1 MTLRKIK
8 MLFYNTF
15 WIQEKD
21 WRKETELV
29 IKMEMQ
35 FDWIFVRYSFYNK
48 DSVGSDKSIMYL
60 LLRSLML

>member
-1 MTLRKIK
+1 

-48 DSVGSDKSIMYL
+48 DSVGSDKSIM
-60 LLRSLML
+60 

>member
-8 MLFYNTF
+8 TSFYNTF

-35 FDWIFVRYSFYNK
+35 FDWLFVQYSFYNK
-48 DSVGSDKSIMYL
+48 DSVGSDKSVMYL